1 MSEMTTAKR
10 VGFLPPTRVE
20 SELSSYDL
28 EKEPERRPREKWTLG
43 MLEQACYE
51 FRASGAWEGSRI
63 EFVRDTEVG
72 ATYDIPRVEAEV
84 LTQPIE
90 LPYAIKPVTQAPPQ
104 PPDPFRP
111 RKGSSGPAWTF
122 HLFGYG
128 LLVALILGG
137 LVERLA

>member
-1 MSEMTTAKR
+1 MTIYR
-10 VGFLPPTRVE
+10 PDFWQ
-20 SELSSYDL
+20 
-28 EKEPERRPREKWTLG
+28 EPQQFNPREFGPRTEWFDDQPAAI
-43 MLEQACYE
+43 E
-51 FRASGAWEGSRI
+51 RADQLRAKGVFTVGLY
-63 EFVRDTEVG
+63 VVDTEVG

-111 RKGSSGPAWTF
+111 RKGLSGPAWTF